1 MIYWINS
8 LFILELFKKQ
18 DWGVLMKAKING
30 IKMYYIDV
38 GNPDALP
45 IILVHGMT
53 LDHKIWIPQI
63 EFLKNNYRLIAYDVR
78 GHGKTDVAE
87 GQYTYK
93 MFAED
98 HIALMDHLE
107 INKAVFCGLSMGGAI
122 AIRAFEMH
130 PERAHALILC
140 DTRVEAE
147 SNETKF
153 WRENS
158 IESIKQNGLQPFTE
172 EFIKTIFAP
181 ESFKLCFDA
190 IKLIQK
196 MILSSSQLGICG
208 VLLAQ
213 AGRTDMTHVLPK
225 INVPTL
231 IMVGENDNF
240 TPIASSNTMYEKIK
254 DSQLKII
261 SNAGHVSN
269 LENIDEFNNCMLEFL
284 EKLYI

>member
-1 MIYWINS
+1 
-8 LFILELFKKQ
+8 LEA
-18 DWGVLMKAKING
+18 VVNG
-30 IKMYYIDV
+30 IKMHYLDV
-38 GNPDALP
+38 GNPDDLP
-45 IILVHGMT
+45 IVLLHGMT
-53 LDHKIWIPQI
+53 LDHRMWNPQI
-63 EFLKNNYRLIAYDVR
+63 KVLKENYRIITYDIR
-78 GHGKTDVAE
+78 GHGKTEVTD
-87 GQYTYK
+87 GQYTYR
-93 MFAED
+93 MFVED
-98 HIALMDHLE
+98 LIALLDYLQ
-107 INKAVFCGLSMGGAI
+107 IDKAVLCGLSMGGAI
-122 AIRAFEMH
+122 AMRAFELYS
-130 PERAHALILC
+130 ERIHALILC
-140 DTRVEAE
+140 DTRSEAD
-147 SNETKF
+147 SNETKY

-190 IKLIQK
+190 IKLIQN

-269 LENIDEFNNCMLEFL
+269 LENVDEFNNCMLEFL